1 MGHVRIGPIV
11 LMISMMGMGL
21 FVVVTILTGTG
32 NVLGATYRFAWVP
45 ALFIGCVAPRAS
57 IYVLVLLA
65 AYLDLFKKGLVVGGM
80 MDFRDVFFVL
90 AIPPIMLGGMVIH
103 YIASFCLRIRP
114 MTKRDSVLLS
124 IATGLVLATSLLP
137 LAKLAPKLP
146 ALQPLTNTACT
157 ERRYSLR
164 WLSPA

>member
-1 MGHVRIGPIV
+1 MGNVRIGPIV

-21 FVVVTILTGTG
+21 FVVMTILTGTG

-45 ALFIGCVAPRAS
+45 ALLIGCVAPRAA

-80 MDFRDVFFVL
+80 MDFRDVIFVL
-90 AIPPIMLGGMVIH
+90 AIPPIILGGMAIH

-114 MTKRDSVLLS
+114 MTKRDSVL
-124 IATGLVLATSLLP
+124 
-137 LAKLAPKLP
+137 
-146 ALQPLTNTACT
+146 
-157 ERRYSLR
+157 
-164 WLSPA
+164 